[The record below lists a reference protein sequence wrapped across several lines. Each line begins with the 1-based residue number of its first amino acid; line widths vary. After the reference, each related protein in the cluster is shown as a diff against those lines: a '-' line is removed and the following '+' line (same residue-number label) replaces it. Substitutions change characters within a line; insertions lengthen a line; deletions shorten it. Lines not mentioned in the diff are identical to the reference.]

1 MKDFLS
7 LLAGT
12 PSFNGAGF
20 AVFFFFFRHVD
31 VFIETIFVS
40 LQETK
45 IVQVLNH
52 LSVHTQNTFH

>member
-7 LLAGT
+7 LLAGAL
-12 PSFNGAGF
+12 SFNGAGF
-20 AVFFFFFRHVD
+20 AVFFFFRHVD

>member
-1 MKDFLS
+1 MGLV
-7 LLAGT
+7 LQY
-12 PSFNGAGF
+12 
-20 AVFFFFFRHVD
+20 FFRHVD